1 MKSVITRRCDTTA
14 IFSRW
19 RQAIWRERIFQMVEY
34 RIYEIGDGDHIVKA
48 TALACRDDH
57 EALAMARELAAGRV
71 VEVWNGERFVA
82 RVGAED

>member
-1 MKSVITRRCDTTA
+1 LPVVRHHGVFFEMAAGDLARAD
-14 IFSRW
+14 
-19 RQAIWRERIFQMVEY
+19 FQMVEY

>member
-1 MKSVITRRCDTTA
+1 VRHHGDFFEMAAGDLARAD
-14 IFSRW
+14 
-19 RQAIWRERIFQMVEY
+19 FQMVEY

-48 TALACRDDH
+48 TALACRHDH